1 MKKLLQFRHR
11 LVVVVALLP
20 PASTWGTESDG
31 GQIGGFD
38 HITRPVDPEYRIH
51 GDGSVSL
58 TVCFNWSCRSREP
71 VTFTADDLSTVSAEM
86 ARCGADRLYD
96 RLQRIRIG
104 IWQMELAAQKYIPV
118 LANDQA
124 VNDKDADLEGR
135 TDCVDNTTN
144 TSTYLRILSDLS
156 LIPGWRVSQPEVR
169 APLSLE
175 AVHWTAVVTDI
186 ESGENWTVDSWFRP
200 HGHLPFVQPVG
211 AWLGGE
217 KAWEPPFDALNPYPA
232 YIDDICPEERLAKRG
247 PAS

>member
-1 MKKLLQFRHR
+1 MKNLLQFHHC
-11 LVVVVALLP
+11 LVFLAALLP
-20 PASTWGTESDG
+20 PASTGGAESESR
-31 GQIGGFD
+31 QIGGFD
-38 HITRPVDPEYRIH
+38 HITRPVDPEYQIH

-58 TVCFNWSCRSREP
+58 TVCFNWSCTSRES
-71 VTFTADDLSTVSAEM
+71 VTFTVEDVDTISAEM
-86 ARCGADRLYD
+86 ARCGGDGMYE

-144 TSTYLRILSDLS
+144 THTFLRILSDLS

-169 APLSLE
+169 DPLSLD
-175 AVHWTAVVTDI
+175 AVHWTAVVTDV
-186 ESGENWTVDSWFRP
+186 ENGDIWTVDSWFRP
-200 HGHLPFVQPVG
+200 HGHLPFVQPLR
-211 AWLGGE
+211 AWLGGA
-217 KAWEPPFDALNPYPA
+217 KGWEPPFDALNPYPA